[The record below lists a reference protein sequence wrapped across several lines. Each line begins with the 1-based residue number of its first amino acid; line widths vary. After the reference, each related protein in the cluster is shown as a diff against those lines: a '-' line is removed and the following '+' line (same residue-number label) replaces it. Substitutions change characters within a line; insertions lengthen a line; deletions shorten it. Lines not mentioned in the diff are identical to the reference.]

1 MGMPQNK
8 GVMMQVDP
16 ASMAMQLV
24 AIERQNMDKLL
35 KKQMDSIKGQQSA
48 ISTLT
53 TKLSTFQTMLK
64 DLNKASNL
72 QAQKATM
79 SQEGL
84 MTVTSNGKAS
94 SGQYNFFVEQLAQS
108 HQVGLSLNSE
118 TTPLPTDGVFSLTVK
133 GKSVDI
139 DLASL
144 PAGATVKD
152 LVSHINNAKDNP
164 GVKATLV
171 RTDGKVNMVLTS
183 KDSGEENAITVN
195 YSGDASSSLG
205 VAVAN
210 KTEITKAQ
218 DARLQ
223 MGGNNPLTITSASN
237 KIENVVDGLTLQLT
251 KAQKSGDA
259 PLQVT
264 VEQDKEAVTGSLKKF
279 VDSYNE
285 LVDELAKMTSSDPK
299 APGALSSDS
308 GVRSLKSALANS
320 VRDLPNGLSLSSL
333 GIKTDKTG
341 KLSFSETDF
350 NKALEKDP
358 ELLGKALMGDDGL
371 LKRMSNS
378 LDPYT
383 KRDGALKGR
392 KSGLE
397 ASEKRVNERMEALD
411 RRMNSAYKRYLN
423 QFTTMNQMMQTMGA
437 L

>member
-1 MGMPQNK
+1 
-8 GVMMQVDP
+8 MQVDP

-285 LVDELAKMTSSDPK
+285 LIDELAKMTSSDPK

-333 GIKTDKTG
+333 GIKTDRTG

>member
-1 MGMPQNK
+1 
-8 GVMMQVDP
+8 MQIDP
-16 ASMAMQLV
+16 ASTAMQLV
-24 AIERQNMDKLL
+24 AIERKNMDALL
-35 KKQMDSIKGQQSA
+35 KKQMDGIKGQQSA
-48 ISTLT
+48 LSTLN

-79 SQEGL
+79 SQDGV

-108 HQVGLSLNSE
+108 HQIGLSLDSE
-118 TTPLPTDGVFSLTVK
+118 TAPLPADGVFSLTVK
-133 GKSVDI
+133 GKTIDI
-139 DLASL
+139 DLATL
-144 PAGATVKD
+144 PAGSTVKD
-152 LVSHINNAKDNP
+152 LVSHINDAKDNP

-171 RTDGKVNMVLTS
+171 RTGGKVNMVLTS
-183 KDSGEENAITVN
+183 KDSGLENAITVN
-195 YSGDASSSLG
+195 YRGDASNSLG
-205 VAVAN
+205 AAISG
-210 KTEITKAQ
+210 KTDITKAQ
-218 DARLQ
+218 DAKLR
-223 MGGNNPLTITSASN
+223 MGGDNPLTIISASN

-259 PLQVT
+259 PLLVNI
-264 VEQDKEAVTGSLKKF
+264 EQDKEAVTGSLKKF
-279 VDSYNE
+279 VESYNE

-308 GVRSLKSALANS
+308 GVRSLKSVLSNS

-333 GIKTDKTG
+333 GIKTDKAG

-371 LKRMSNS
+371 LKRMSDS

-411 RRMNSAYKRYLN
+411 RRMDSAYKRYLN
-423 QFTTMNQMMQTMGA
+423 QFTTMNQMLQTMGS

>member
-1 MGMPQNK
+1 
-8 GVMMQVDP
+8 MMQIDP

-53 TKLSTFQTMLK
+53 TKLSSFQTMLK

-108 HQVGLSLNSE
+108 HQVGLSLDSE
-118 TTPLPTDGVFSLTVK
+118 TAPLPADGVFSLTVK

-164 GVKATLV
+164 GIKATLV

-205 VAVAN
+205 VAIAN

-308 GVRSLKSALANS
+308 GVRSLKSMLANS

-341 KLSFSETDF
+341 KLSFNETDF

-371 LKRMSNS
+371 LKRMSDS

-423 QFTTMNQMMQTMGA
+423 QFTTMNQMMQTMGN

>member
-1 MGMPQNK
+1 
-8 GVMMQVDP
+8 MQVDP

-108 HQVGLSLNSE
+108 HQVGLSLDSE
-118 TTPLPTDGVFSLTVK
+118 TAPLPADGIFSLTVK
-133 GKSVDI
+133 GKTLDI
-139 DLASL
+139 DLATL
-144 PAGATVKD
+144 PVGSTVKD

-205 VAVAN
+205 TAIAN
-210 KTEITKAQ
+210 KSEITKAQ
-218 DARLQ
+218 NAKLQ

-279 VDSYNE
+279 TDSYNE
-285 LVDELAKMTSSDPK
+285 LIDELAKMMSSDPK

-308 GVRSLKSALANS
+308 GVRSLKSVLSNS

-341 KLSFSETDF
+341 KLSFNETDF

-371 LKRMSNS
+371 LKRMSTS

>member
-1 MGMPQNK
+1 
-8 GVMMQVDP
+8 MQIDP

-53 TKLSTFQTMLK
+53 TKLSSFQTMLK

-94 SGQYNFFVEQLAQS
+94 SGQYNFFVKQLAQS
-108 HQVGLSLNSE
+108 HQVGLSLDSE
-118 TTPLPTDGVFSLTVK
+118 TAPLPADGVFSLTVK

-183 KDSGEENAITVN
+183 KESGKENAITVN
-195 YSGDASSSLG
+195 YSGDLNSSLG
-205 VAVAN
+205 IAVTN
-210 KTEITKAQ
+210 KSEITKAQ
-218 DARLQ
+218 DAELQ

-308 GVRSLKSALANS
+308 GVRSLKSMLANS

-341 KLSFSETDF
+341 KLSFNETDF

-371 LKRMSNS
+371 LKRMSDS

-423 QFTTMNQMMQTMGA
+423 QFTTMNQMMQTMGN

>member
-1 MGMPQNK
+1 
-8 GVMMQVDP
+8 MQVDP

-35 KKQMDSIKGQQSA
+35 KKQMDSLKGQQSA
-48 ISTLT
+48 ISALN
-53 TKLSTFQTMLK
+53 TKLSSFQTMLK

-72 QAQKATM
+72 QAQKADM
-79 SQEGL
+79 SQEGI

-94 SGQYNFFVEQLAQS
+94 SGQYSFFVEQLAQS
-108 HQVGLSLNSE
+108 HQVGLSLDSE
-118 TTPLPTDGVFSLTVK
+118 TDPLPADGVFSLTVK
-133 GKSVDI
+133 GKTLEI
-139 DLASL
+139 DLATFA
-144 PAGATVKD
+144 PGATVKE
-152 LVSHINNAKDNP
+152 LVSHINGAMDNP

-183 KDSGEENAITVN
+183 KDSGEENAITLN
-195 YSGDASSSLG
+195 YSGDASDALG
-205 VAVAN
+205 VAVAG
-210 KTEITKAQ
+210 KTNITQAQ
-218 DARLQ
+218 DAKLR
-223 MGGNNPLTITSASN
+223 MGGDNPLTITSASN
-237 KIENVVDGLTLQLT
+237 KIENVVDGLTFQLT
-251 KAQKSGDA
+251 KAQKSDDA
-259 PLQVT
+259 PLLVT
-264 VEQDKEAVTGSLKKF
+264 VAQDQEAVTGSLKKF

-285 LVDELAKMTSSDPK
+285 LIDELAKMTSSDPK
-299 APGALSSDS
+299 SPGALSSDS
-308 GVRSLKSALANS
+308 GVRSLKSMLSNS

-341 KLSFSETDF
+341 KLSFNETDF

-371 LKRMSNS
+371 LKRMSDS

-397 ASEKRVNERMEALD
+397 AGEKRVNERMEALD
-411 RRMNSAYKRYLN
+411 RRMDSAYKRYLN
-423 QFTTMNQMMQTMGA
+423 QFTIMNQMMQTMGS

>member
-1 MGMPQNK
+1 
-8 GVMMQVDP
+8 MQIDP

-53 TKLSTFQTMLK
+53 TKLSSFQTMLK

-108 HQVGLSLNSE
+108 HQVGLSLDSE
-118 TTPLPTDGVFSLTVK
+118 TAPLPADGVFSLTVK

-183 KDSGEENAITVN
+183 KESGEENAITVK
-195 YSGDASSSLG
+195 YSGDAGSSLG
-205 VAVAN
+205 TAVA
-210 KTEITKAQ
+210 KQSEITKAQ
-218 DARLQ
+218 DAKLQ

-308 GVRSLKSALANS
+308 GVRSLKSMLANS

-341 KLSFSETDF
+341 KLSFNETDF

-371 LKRMSNS
+371 LKRMSDS

-423 QFTTMNQMMQTMGA
+423 QFTTMNQMMQTMGN

>member
-1 MGMPQNK
+1 
-8 GVMMQVDP
+8 MQIDP

-53 TKLSTFQTMLK
+53 TKLSSFQTMLK

-79 SQEGL
+79 SQEGF

-94 SGQYNFFVEQLAQS
+94 SGQYNFFVKQLAQS
-108 HQVGLSLNSE
+108 HQVGLSLDSE
-118 TTPLPTDGVFSLTVK
+118 TAPLPADGVFSLTVK

-183 KDSGEENAITVN
+183 KDSGKENAITVS
-195 YSGDASSSLG
+195 YSGDLNSSLG
-205 VAVAN
+205 IAVTN
-210 KTEITKAQ
+210 KSEITKAQ
-218 DARLQ
+218 DAELQ

-308 GVRSLKSALANS
+308 GVRSLKSMLANS

-341 KLSFSETDF
+341 KLSFNETDF

-371 LKRMSNS
+371 LKRMSDS

-423 QFTTMNQMMQTMGA
+423 QFTTMNQMMQTMGN

>member
-1 MGMPQNK
+1 MPQNK
-8 GVMMQVDP
+8 GVVMQVDP

-79 SQEGL
+79 SQEGF

-205 VAVAN
+205 TAIAN
-210 KTEITKAQ
+210 KSEITKAQ
-218 DARLQ
+218 NARLQ

-279 VDSYNE
+279 TDSYNE
-285 LVDELAKMTSSDPK
+285 LIDELAKMMSSDPK
-299 APGALSSDS
+299 ALGALSSDS
-308 GVRSLKSALANS
+308 GVRSLKSVLSNS

-341 KLSFSETDF
+341 KLSFNETDF

-358 ELLGKALMGDDGL
+358 ELLSKALMGDDGL
-371 LKRMSNS
+371 LKRMSTS

>member
-1 MGMPQNK
+1 
-8 GVMMQVDP
+8 MMQIDP

-53 TKLSTFQTMLK
+53 TKLSSFQTMLK
-64 DLNKASNL
+64 DLNKASNQ

-94 SGQYNFFVEQLAQS
+94 SGQYNFFVKQLAQS
-108 HQVGLSLNSE
+108 HQVGLSLDSE
-118 TTPLPTDGVFSLTVK
+118 TAPLPADGVFSLTVK

-183 KDSGEENAITVN
+183 KESGKENAITVN
-195 YSGDASSSLG
+195 YSGDLNSSLG
-205 VAVAN
+205 IAVTN
-210 KTEITKAQ
+210 KSEITKAQ
-218 DARLQ
+218 DAELQ

-308 GVRSLKSALANS
+308 GVRSLKSMLANS

-341 KLSFSETDF
+341 KLSFNETDF

-371 LKRMSNS
+371 LKRMSDS

-392 KSGLE
+392 KSCLE

-423 QFTTMNQMMQTMGA
+423 QFTTMNQMMQTMGN

>member
-1 MGMPQNK
+1 
-8 GVMMQVDP
+8 MQVDP

-53 TKLSTFQTMLK
+53 TKLSSFQTMLK

-72 QAQKATM
+72 QAQKAVM
-79 SQEGL
+79 SQEGI

-108 HQVGLSLNSE
+108 HQVGLSLDSE
-118 TTPLPTDGVFSLTVK
+118 TTPLPADGVFSLTVK

-139 DLASL
+139 DLATL
-144 PAGATVKD
+144 PAGSTVKD

-205 VAVAN
+205 TAVAN
-210 KTEITKAQ
+210 KSEITKAQ

-285 LVDELAKMTSSDPK
+285 LIDELAKMTSSDPK

-371 LKRMSNS
+371 LKRMSDS

-423 QFTTMNQMMQTMGA
+423 QFTTMNQMMQTMGN

>member
-1 MGMPQNK
+1 
-8 GVMMQVDP
+8 MQIDP
-16 ASMAMQLV
+16 AATAMQLV
-24 AIERQNMDKLL
+24 AIERKNMDALL
-35 KKQMDSIKGQQSA
+35 KKQMDGIKGQQSA
-48 ISTLT
+48 LSTLN

-79 SQEGL
+79 SQDGV

-108 HQVGLSLNSE
+108 HQVGFSLDSE
-118 TTPLPTDGVFSLTVK
+118 TSPLPADGVFSLTVK
-133 GKSVDI
+133 GKTIDI
-139 DLASL
+139 DLATL
-144 PAGATVKD
+144 PAGSTVKD
-152 LVSHINNAKDNP
+152 LVSKINDAKDNP

-183 KDSGEENAITVN
+183 KDSGLENAISVN
-195 YSGDASSSLG
+195 YSGDATNSLG
-205 VAVAN
+205 AAISG
-210 KTEITKAQ
+210 KMDITKAQ
-218 DARLQ
+218 DARLR
-223 MGGNNPLTITSASN
+223 MGGDNPLTITSASN

-259 PLQVT
+259 PLLVNI
-264 VEQDKEAVTGSLKKF
+264 EQDKEAVTGSLKKF
-279 VDSYNE
+279 VESYNE

-308 GVRSLKSALANS
+308 GVRSLKSMLSNS

-333 GIKTDKTG
+333 GIKTDKAG

-350 NKALEKDP
+350 NKALDKDP
-358 ELLGKALMGDDGL
+358 ELLGKALLGDDGL
-371 LKRMSNS
+371 LKRMSDS
-378 LDPYT
+378 IDPYT

-392 KSGLE
+392 KTGLE
-397 ASEKRVNERMEALD
+397 ASEKRIKERMDALD
-411 RRMNSAYKRYLN
+411 RRMDSAYKRYLN
-423 QFTTMNQMMQTMGA
+423 QFSTMNQMLQTMGA

>member
-1 MGMPQNK
+1 
-8 GVMMQVDP
+8 MQVDP

-64 DLNKASNL
+64 DLNKASDL
-72 QAQKATM
+72 QAQKAVM
-79 SQEGL
+79 SQEGI

-108 HQVGLSLNSE
+108 HQVGLSLDSE
-118 TTPLPTDGVFSLTVK
+118 TTPLPADGVFSLTVK
-133 GKSVDI
+133 GKSLDI
-139 DLASL
+139 DLATL
-144 PAGATVKD
+144 PAGSTVKD

-205 VAVAN
+205 TAVAN
-210 KTEITKAQ
+210 KSEITKAQ

-285 LVDELAKMTSSDPK
+285 LIDELAKMTSSDPK
-299 APGALSSDS
+299 SPGALSSDS
-308 GVRSLKSALANS
+308 GVRSLKSMLANS

-371 LKRMSNS
+371 LKRMSDS

>member
-1 MGMPQNK
+1 
-8 GVMMQVDP
+8 
-16 ASMAMQLV
+16 
-24 AIERQNMDKLL
+24 MDKLL

>member
-1 MGMPQNK
+1 
-8 GVMMQVDP
+8 MQVDP

-48 ISTLT
+48 ISILT

-108 HQVGLSLNSE
+108 HQVGLSLDSE
-118 TTPLPTDGVFSLTVK
+118 TAPLPADGIFSLTVK
-133 GKSVDI
+133 GKTLDI
-139 DLASL
+139 DLATL
-144 PAGATVKD
+144 PAGSTVKD

-205 VAVAN
+205 TAIAN
-210 KTEITKAQ
+210 KSEITKAQ
-218 DARLQ
+218 NARLQ

-279 VDSYNE
+279 TDSYNE
-285 LVDELAKMTSSDPK
+285 LIDELAKMMSSDPK

>member
-1 MGMPQNK
+1 
-8 GVMMQVDP
+8 MMQIDP

-53 TKLSTFQTMLK
+53 TKLSSFQTMLK

-108 HQVGLSLNSE
+108 HQVGLSLDSE
-118 TTPLPTDGVFSLTVK
+118 TAPLPADGVFSLTVK

-183 KDSGEENAITVN
+183 KESGEENAITVK
-195 YSGDASSSLG
+195 YSGDAGSSLG
-205 VAVAN
+205 TAVA
-210 KTEITKAQ
+210 KQSEITKAQ
-218 DARLQ
+218 DAKLQ
-223 MGGNNPLTITSASN
+223 MGGNNPLTITSANN

-308 GVRSLKSALANS
+308 GVRSLKSMLANS

-341 KLSFSETDF
+341 KLSFNETDF

-371 LKRMSNS
+371 LKRMSDS

-423 QFTTMNQMMQTMGA
+423 QFTTMNQMMQTMGN

>member
-1 MGMPQNK
+1 MPQNK
-8 GVMMQVDP
+8 GVVMQVDP

-79 SQEGL
+79 SQEGF

-108 HQVGLSLNSE
+108 HQVGLSLDSE
-118 TTPLPTDGVFSLTVK
+118 TVPLPADGIFSLTVK
-133 GKSVDI
+133 GKTLDI
-139 DLASL
+139 DLATL
-144 PAGATVKD
+144 PAGSTVKD

-205 VAVAN
+205 TAIAN
-210 KTEITKAQ
+210 KSEITKAQ
-218 DARLQ
+218 NAKLQ

-251 KAQKSGDA
+251 KSQKSGDA

-279 VDSYNE
+279 TDSYNE
-285 LVDELAKMTSSDPK
+285 LIDELAKMMSSDPK

-308 GVRSLKSALANS
+308 GVRSLKSVLSNS
-320 VRDLPNGLSLSSL
+320 VRELPNGLSLSSL

-341 KLSFSETDF
+341 KLSFNETDF

-371 LKRMSNS
+371 LKRMSTS

>member
-1 MGMPQNK
+1 
-8 GVMMQVDP
+8 MQIDP
-16 ASMAMQLV
+16 AATAMQLV
-24 AIERQNMDKLL
+24 AIERKNMDALL
-35 KKQMDSIKGQQSA
+35 KKQMDGIKGQQSA
-48 ISTLT
+48 LSTLN

-79 SQEGL
+79 SQDGV

-108 HQVGLSLNSE
+108 HQVGFSLDSE
-118 TTPLPTDGVFSLTVK
+118 TSPLPADGVFSLTVK
-133 GKSVDI
+133 GKTIDI
-139 DLASL
+139 DLATL
-144 PAGATVKD
+144 PAGSTVKD
-152 LVSHINNAKDNP
+152 LVSKINDAKDNP

-183 KDSGEENAITVN
+183 KDSGLENAISVN
-195 YSGDASSSLG
+195 YSGDATNSLG
-205 VAVAN
+205 AAISG
-210 KTEITKAQ
+210 KTDITKAQ
-218 DARLQ
+218 DARLR
-223 MGGNNPLTITSASN
+223 MGGDNPLTITSASN

-259 PLQVT
+259 PLLVNI
-264 VEQDKEAVTGSLKKF
+264 EQDKEAVTGSLKKF
-279 VDSYNE
+279 VESYNE

-308 GVRSLKSALANS
+308 GVRSLKSVLSNS

-333 GIKTDKTG
+333 GIKTDKAG

-350 NKALEKDP
+350 NKALDKDP
-358 ELLGKALMGDDGL
+358 ELLGKALLGDDGL
-371 LKRMSNS
+371 LKRMSDS

-392 KSGLE
+392 KTGLE
-397 ASEKRVNERMEALD
+397 ASEKRIKERMDALD
-411 RRMNSAYKRYLN
+411 RRMDSAYKRYLN
-423 QFTTMNQMMQTMGA
+423 QFSTMNQMLQTMGA

>member
-1 MGMPQNK
+1 MPQNK
-8 GVMMQVDP
+8 GVVMQVDP

-79 SQEGL
+79 SQEGF

-108 HQVGLSLNSE
+108 HQVGLSLDSE
-118 TTPLPTDGVFSLTVK
+118 TVPLPADGIFSLTVK
-133 GKSVDI
+133 GKTLDI
-139 DLASL
+139 DLATL
-144 PAGATVKD
+144 PAGSTVKD

-205 VAVAN
+205 TAIAN
-210 KTEITKAQ
+210 KSEITKAQ
-218 DARLQ
+218 NARLQ

-279 VDSYNE
+279 TDSYNE
-285 LVDELAKMTSSDPK
+285 LIDELAKMMSSDPK

-308 GVRSLKSALANS
+308 GVRSLKSVLSNS

-341 KLSFSETDF
+341 KLSFNETDF

-371 LKRMSNS
+371 LKRMSTS

>member
-1 MGMPQNK
+1 
-8 GVMMQVDP
+8 MQIDP
-16 ASMAMQLV
+16 AATAMQLV
-24 AIERQNMDKLL
+24 AIERKNMDALL
-35 KKQMDSIKGQQSA
+35 KKQMDGIKGQQSA
-48 ISTLT
+48 LSTLN

-79 SQEGL
+79 SQEGV

-108 HQVGLSLNSE
+108 HQVGLSLDSE
-118 TTPLPTDGVFSLTVK
+118 TAPLPADGVFSLTVK
-133 GKSVDI
+133 GKTIDI
-139 DLASL
+139 DLTTL
-144 PAGATVKD
+144 PAGSTVKD
-152 LVSHINNAKDNP
+152 LVSKINDAKDNP

-183 KDSGEENAITVN
+183 KDSGLENAISVN
-195 YSGDASSSLG
+195 YSGDATNSLG
-205 VAVAN
+205 AAISG
-210 KTEITKAQ
+210 KTDITKAQ
-218 DARLQ
+218 DAKLR
-223 MGGNNPLTITSASN
+223 MGGDNPLTITSASN

-259 PLQVT
+259 PLLVNI
-264 VEQDKEAVTGSLKKF
+264 EQDKEAVTGSLKKF
-279 VDSYNE
+279 VESYNE

-308 GVRSLKSALANS
+308 GVRSLKSVLSNS

-333 GIKTDKTG
+333 GIKTDKAG

-350 NKALEKDP
+350 NKALDKDP
-358 ELLGKALMGDDGL
+358 ELLGKALLGDDGL
-371 LKRMSNS
+371 LKRMSDS
-378 LDPYT
+378 LEPYT

-392 KSGLE
+392 KTGLE
-397 ASEKRVNERMEALD
+397 ASEKRIKERMDALD
-411 RRMNSAYKRYLN
+411 RRMDSAYKRYLN
-423 QFTTMNQMMQTMGA
+423 QFSTMNQMLQTMGA

>member
-1 MGMPQNK
+1 
-8 GVMMQVDP
+8 MQIDP
-16 ASMAMQLV
+16 AATAMQLV
-24 AIERQNMDKLL
+24 AIERKNMDALL
-35 KKQMDSIKGQQSA
+35 KKQMDGIKGQQSA
-48 ISTLT
+48 ISTLN

-79 SQEGL
+79 SQDGV

-108 HQVGLSLNSE
+108 HQVGLSLDSE
-118 TTPLPTDGVFSLTVK
+118 TAPLPADGVFSLTVK
-133 GKSVDI
+133 GKTIDI
-139 DLASL
+139 DLATL
-144 PAGATVKD
+144 PAGSTVKD
-152 LVSHINNAKDNP
+152 LVSKINDAKDNP

-183 KDSGEENAITVN
+183 KDSGLENAISVN
-195 YSGDASSSLG
+195 YSGDATNSLG
-205 VAVAN
+205 AAISG
-210 KTEITKAQ
+210 KTDITKAQ
-218 DARLQ
+218 DARLR
-223 MGGNNPLTITSASN
+223 MGGDNPLTITSASN

-259 PLQVT
+259 PLLVNI
-264 VEQDKEAVTGSLKKF
+264 EQDKEAVTGSLKKF

-308 GVRSLKSALANS
+308 GVRSLKSVLSNS

-333 GIKTDKTG
+333 GIKTDKAG

-350 NKALEKDP
+350 NKALDKDP
-358 ELLGKALMGDDGL
+358 ELLGKALLGDDGL
-371 LKRMSNS
+371 LKRMSDS

-392 KSGLE
+392 KTGLE
-397 ASEKRVNERMEALD
+397 ASEKRIKERMDALD
-411 RRMNSAYKRYLN
+411 RRMDSAYKRYLN
-423 QFTTMNQMMQTMGA
+423 QFSTMNQMLQTMGA

>member
-1 MGMPQNK
+1 
-8 GVMMQVDP
+8 MMQVDP

-53 TKLSTFQTMLK
+53 TKLSSFQTMLK

-72 QAQKATM
+72 QAQKAVM
-79 SQEGL
+79 SQEGI

-108 HQVGLSLNSE
+108 HQVGLSLDSE
-118 TTPLPTDGVFSLTVK
+118 TAPLPADGVFSLTVK

-139 DLASL
+139 DLATL
-144 PAGATVKD
+144 PAGSTVKD

-423 QFTTMNQMMQTMGA
+423 QFTTMNQMMQTMGS

>member
-1 MGMPQNK
+1 
-8 GVMMQVDP
+8 MQVDP

-108 HQVGLSLNSE
+108 HQVGLSLDSE

-139 DLASL
+139 DLATL
-144 PAGATVKD
+144 PAGSTVKD

-195 YSGDASSSLG
+195 YSGDASSSFG

-371 LKRMSNS
+371 LKRMSTS

>member
-1 MGMPQNK
+1 
-8 GVMMQVDP
+8 MQVDP

-35 KKQMDSIKGQQSA
+35 KKQMDSVKGQQSA
-48 ISTLT
+48 ISALS
-53 TKLSTFQTMLK
+53 TKLSSFQTMLK
-64 DLNKASNL
+64 DLNKATNL
-72 QAQKATM
+72 QAQKAIM
-79 SQEGL
+79 SQDGV

-108 HQVGLSLNSE
+108 HQVGLQLNSD
-118 TTPLPTDGVFSLTVK
+118 TTPLPADGVLSLTVK
-133 GKSVDI
+133 GKAIDI

-144 PAGATVKD
+144 PAGATAKD
-152 LVSHINNAKDNP
+152 LVSQVNNAKDNP

-171 RTDGKVNMVLTS
+171 RADGKVSMVLTS
-183 KDSGEENAITVN
+183 KDSGVENAITLN
-195 YSGDASSSLG
+195 YIGDASNALG
-205 VAVAN
+205 VAVAG
-210 KTEITKAQ
+210 KTNITQAQ
-218 DARLQ
+218 DAKLQ
-223 MGGNNPLTITSASN
+223 MGGDKPLTITSASN
-237 KIENVVDGLTLQLT
+237 KIENVVDGLTFQLT

-259 PLQVT
+259 PLLVT

-308 GVRSLKSALANS
+308 GVRSLKSMLSNR
-320 VRDLPNGLSLSSL
+320 VRDLPNGLSLGSL

-350 NKALEKDP
+350 NKVLEKDP
-358 ELLGKALMGDDGL
+358 EILGKALMGDDGL
-371 LKRMSNS
+371 LKRMTDS

-411 RRMNSAYKRYLN
+411 RRMDSAYKRYLN
-423 QFTTMNQMMQTMGA
+423 QFTTMNQMLQTMGS

>member
-1 MGMPQNK
+1 
-8 GVMMQVDP
+8 MMQIDP

-35 KKQMDSIKGQQSA
+35 KKQMDNIKGQQSA

-53 TKLSTFQTMLK
+53 TKLSSFQTMLK

-108 HQVGLSLNSE
+108 HQVGLSLDSE
-118 TTPLPTDGVFSLTVK
+118 TAPLPADGIFSLTVK
-133 GKSVDI
+133 GKTLDI
-139 DLASL
+139 DLATL
-144 PAGATVKD
+144 PAGSIVKD

-205 VAVAN
+205 TAIAN
-210 KTEITKAQ
+210 KSEITKAQ
-218 DARLQ
+218 NAKLQ

-237 KIENVVDGLTLQLT
+237 KIENVVDGLTIQLT

-279 VDSYNE
+279 TDSYNE
-285 LVDELAKMTSSDPK
+285 LIDELAKMMSSDPK

-308 GVRSLKSALANS
+308 GVRSLKSVLSNS

>member
-1 MGMPQNK
+1 
-8 GVMMQVDP
+8 MQIDP
-16 ASMAMQLV
+16 AATAMQLV
-24 AIERQNMDKLL
+24 AIERKNMDALL
-35 KKQMDSIKGQQSA
+35 KKQMDGIKGQQSA
-48 ISTLT
+48 LSTLN

-79 SQEGL
+79 SQDGV

-108 HQVGLSLNSE
+108 HQVGFSLDSE
-118 TTPLPTDGVFSLTVK
+118 TSPLPADGVFSLTVK
-133 GKSVDI
+133 GKTIDI
-139 DLASL
+139 DLATL
-144 PAGATVKD
+144 PAESTVKD
-152 LVSHINNAKDNP
+152 LVSKINDAKDNP

-183 KDSGEENAITVN
+183 KDSGLENAISVN
-195 YSGDASSSLG
+195 YSGDATNSLG
-205 VAVAN
+205 AAISG
-210 KTEITKAQ
+210 KTDITKAQ
-218 DARLQ
+218 DAKLR
-223 MGGNNPLTITSASN
+223 MGGDNPLTITSASN

-259 PLQVT
+259 PLLVNI
-264 VEQDKEAVTGSLKKF
+264 EQDKEAVTGSLKKF
-279 VDSYNE
+279 VESYNE

-308 GVRSLKSALANS
+308 GVRSLKSMLSNS

-333 GIKTDKTG
+333 GIKTDKAG

-350 NKALEKDP
+350 NKALDKDP
-358 ELLGKALMGDDGL
+358 ELLGKALLGDDGL
-371 LKRMSNS
+371 LKRMSDS

-392 KSGLE
+392 KTGLE
-397 ASEKRVNERMEALD
+397 ASEKRIKERMDALD
-411 RRMNSAYKRYLN
+411 RRMDSAYKRYLN
-423 QFTTMNQMMQTMGA
+423 QFSTMNQMLQTMGA

>member
-1 MGMPQNK
+1 
-8 GVMMQVDP
+8 MQIDP
-16 ASMAMQLV
+16 AATAMQLV
-24 AIERQNMDKLL
+24 AIERKNMDALL
-35 KKQMDSIKGQQSA
+35 KKQMDGIKGQQSA
-48 ISTLT
+48 ISTLN

-79 SQEGL
+79 SQDGV

-108 HQVGLSLNSE
+108 HQVGLSLDSE
-118 TTPLPTDGVFSLTVK
+118 TAPLPADGVFSLTVK
-133 GKSVDI
+133 GKTIDI
-139 DLASL
+139 DLATL
-144 PAGATVKD
+144 PAGSTVKD
-152 LVSHINNAKDNP
+152 LVSKINDAKDNP

-183 KDSGEENAITVN
+183 KDSGLENAISVN
-195 YSGDASSSLG
+195 YSGDATNSLG
-205 VAVAN
+205 AAISG
-210 KTEITKAQ
+210 KTDITKAQ
-218 DARLQ
+218 DARLR
-223 MGGNNPLTITSASN
+223 MGGDNPLTITSASN

-259 PLQVT
+259 PLLVNI
-264 VEQDKEAVTGSLKKF
+264 EQDKEAVTGSLKKF
-279 VDSYNE
+279 VESYNE

-308 GVRSLKSALANS
+308 GVRSLKSVLSNS

-333 GIKTDKTG
+333 GIKTDKAG

-350 NKALEKDP
+350 NKALDKDP
-358 ELLGKALMGDDGL
+358 ELLGKALLGDDGL
-371 LKRMSNS
+371 LKRMSDS

-392 KSGLE
+392 KTGLE
-397 ASEKRVNERMEALD
+397 ASEKRIKERMDALD
-411 RRMNSAYKRYLN
+411 RRMDSAYKRYLN
-423 QFTTMNQMMQTMGA
+423 QFSTMNQMLQTMGA

>member
-1 MGMPQNK
+1 
-8 GVMMQVDP
+8 MMQVDP

-118 TTPLPTDGVFSLTVK
+118 NTPLPTDGVFSLTVK

-341 KLSFSETDF
+341 KLSFSDTDF

>member
-1 MGMPQNK
+1 
-8 GVMMQVDP
+8 MQIDP
-16 ASMAMQLV
+16 ASTAMQLV
-24 AIERQNMDKLL
+24 AIERKNMDALL
-35 KKQMDSIKGQQSA
+35 KKQMDGIKGQQSA
-48 ISTLT
+48 LSTLN

-79 SQEGL
+79 SQDGV

-108 HQVGLSLNSE
+108 HQIGLSLDSE
-118 TTPLPTDGVFSLTVK
+118 TAPLPADGVFSLTVK
-133 GKSVDI
+133 GKTIDI
-139 DLASL
+139 DLATL
-144 PAGATVKD
+144 PAGSTVKD
-152 LVSHINNAKDNP
+152 LVSHINDAKDNP

-183 KDSGEENAITVN
+183 KDSGLENAIVVN
-195 YSGDASSSLG
+195 YRGDASNSLG
-205 VAVAN
+205 AAISG
-210 KTEITKAQ
+210 KTDITKAQ
-218 DARLQ
+218 DAKLR
-223 MGGNNPLTITSASN
+223 MGGDNPLTITSASN

-251 KAQKSGDA
+251 KAQKNGDA
-259 PLQVT
+259 PLLVNI
-264 VEQDKEAVTGSLKKF
+264 EQDKEAVTGSLKKF

-285 LVDELAKMTSSDPK
+285 LIDELAKMTSSDPK

-308 GVRSLKSALANS
+308 GVRSLKSVLSNS

-333 GIKTDKTG
+333 GIKTDKAG

-371 LKRMSNS
+371 LKRMSDS

-411 RRMNSAYKRYLN
+411 RRMDSAYKRYLN
-423 QFTTMNQMMQTMGA
+423 QFTTMNQMLQTMGS

>member
-1 MGMPQNK
+1 
-8 GVMMQVDP
+8 MQIDP

-53 TKLSTFQTMLK
+53 TKLSSFQTMLK

-72 QAQKATM
+72 QAQKAVM
-79 SQEGL
+79 SQEGI

-108 HQVGLSLNSE
+108 HQIGLSLDSE
-118 TTPLPTDGVFSLTVK
+118 TTPLPADGVFSLTVK

-205 VAVAN
+205 TAVAEQS
-210 KTEITKAQ
+210 EITKAQ
-218 DARLQ
+218 DAKLQ

-259 PLQVT
+259 FLQVT

-308 GVRSLKSALANS
+308 GVRSLKSMLANS

-341 KLSFSETDF
+341 KLSFNETDF

-371 LKRMSNS
+371 LKRMSDA

-411 RRMNSAYKRYLN
+411 RRMDSAYKRYLN
-423 QFTTMNQMMQTMGA
+423 QFTTMNQMMQTMGN

>member
-1 MGMPQNK
+1 
-8 GVMMQVDP
+8 MQVDP

-108 HQVGLSLNSE
+108 HQVGLSLDSE
-118 TTPLPTDGVFSLTVK
+118 TAPLPVDGIFSLTVK
-133 GKSVDI
+133 GKTLDI
-139 DLASL
+139 DLATL
-144 PAGATVKD
+144 PAGSTVKD

-205 VAVAN
+205 TAIAN
-210 KTEITKAQ
+210 KSEITKAQ
-218 DARLQ
+218 NARLQ

-279 VDSYNE
+279 TDSYNE
-285 LVDELAKMTSSDPK
+285 LIDELAKMMSSDPK

-308 GVRSLKSALANS
+308 GVRSLKSVLSNS

-341 KLSFSETDF
+341 KLSFNETDF

-371 LKRMSNS
+371 LKRMSTS

>member
-1 MGMPQNK
+1 
-8 GVMMQVDP
+8 MQIDP

-48 ISTLT
+48 ISSLT
-53 TKLSTFQTMLK
+53 TKLSSFQTMLK

-79 SQEGL
+79 SQEGF

-94 SGQYNFFVEQLAQS
+94 SGQYNFFVKQLAQS
-108 HQVGLSLNSE
+108 HQVGLSLDSE
-118 TTPLPTDGVFSLTVK
+118 TAPLPADGVFSLTVK

-183 KDSGEENAITVN
+183 KDSGKENAITVS
-195 YSGDASSSLG
+195 YSGDLNSSLG
-205 VAVAN
+205 IAVTN
-210 KTEITKAQ
+210 KSEITKAQ
-218 DARLQ
+218 DAELQ

-308 GVRSLKSALANS
+308 GVRSLKSMLANS

-341 KLSFSETDF
+341 KLSFNETDF

-371 LKRMSNS
+371 LKRMSDS

-423 QFTTMNQMMQTMGA
+423 QFTTMNQMMQTMGN

>member
-1 MGMPQNK
+1 MPQNK
-8 GVMMQVDP
+8 GVVMQVDP

-108 HQVGLSLNSE
+108 HQVGLSLDSE
-118 TTPLPTDGVFSLTVK
+118 TAPLPADGIFSLTVK
-133 GKSVDI
+133 GKTLDI
-139 DLASL
+139 DLATL
-144 PAGATVKD
+144 PAGSTVKD

-205 VAVAN
+205 TAIAN
-210 KTEITKAQ
+210 KSEITKAQ
-218 DARLQ
+218 NARLQ

-279 VDSYNE
+279 TDSYNE
-285 LVDELAKMTSSDPK
+285 LIDELAKMMSSDPK

-308 GVRSLKSALANS
+308 GVRSLKSVLSNS

-341 KLSFSETDF
+341 KLSFNETDF

-371 LKRMSNS
+371 LKRMSTS